1 MKKILL
7 SAILALSL
15 TACSTDDTNTLQDN
29 SATISETNYKAIEIG
44 QSSCFPNLVSDLS
57 IDLANGINNPIF
69 TFIGNL
75 NNTSS
80 KDSSRMKYL
89 VSVDMQALADCEDIT
104 TGTGKIIRVTN
115 PEYYMINAVQPS
127 VTLQESQLMAGCYRW
142 RVTVTGYTLQGTF
155 VCVSSSSWKDAPV
168 Y

>member
-15 TACSTDDTNTLQDN
+15 TACSTDDTNAVVTG
-29 SATISETNYKAIEIG
+29 ETNYKAIEMG
-44 QSSCFPNLVSDLS
+44 PGSCFPNLVSDLS
-57 IDLANGINNPIF
+57 IDLSNGINNPVF

-104 TGTGKIIRVTN
+104 TGTGRLVRITN
-115 PEYYMINAVQPS
+115 PEYYMVNTVQPS

-142 RVTVTGYTLQGTF
+142 RVTVTGYTLQGTV
-155 VCVSSSSWKDAPV
+155 VCISSSSWKDAPV